1 MRRLLAAVGFLTIIP
16 LPRQIR
22 ITAED
27 HGGSALFYP
36 IVGLGIGVALA
47 FMFRQM
53 TDLVPHLPLVAIL
66 VVAMSMVSGGLHMDG
81 LADSF
86 DGFMSAR
93 PREQALEIMRDSR
106 MGAVGGLAM
115 MSVLLVKFSS
125 LAVMDGNAPALALG
139 LAAVAGRGAMSL
151 AIVFFPYVRVEG
163 LGAPLRGRA
172 GWGTV
177 VMALSITGLAG
188 LYTGIYGLTA
198 VGYYMWAIMLG
209 WTALFGY
216 YCKWK
221 LGGMTGDTYGALCET
236 MEALTLLLVAG
247 YVYGG

>member
-1 MRRLLAAVGFLTIIP
+1 MRRFLAAVGFLTIIP
-16 LPRQIR
+16 LPRKIK

-36 IVGLGIGVALA
+36 LVGLGIGLVLA

-53 TDLVPHLPLVAIL
+53 VDLAPPLPLFAIL

-106 MGAVGGLAM
+106 MGAMGGLAM
-115 MSVLLVKFSS
+115 MSVLLIKFSS
-125 LAVMDGNAPALALG
+125 LAVMDGNVPALALVM
-139 LAAVAGRGAMSL
+139 AAVAGRGAMSL
-151 AIVFFPYVRVEG
+151 AIAFFPYVRAEG
-163 LGAPLRGRA
+163 LGAPLAGRA

-177 VMALSITGLAG
+177 MMALSVTALAG
-188 LYTGIYGLTA
+188 FYYGMYGLTGA
-198 VGYYMWAIMLG
+198 GYYMWVIMLA
-209 WTALFGY
+209 WTMVFGL
-216 YCKWK
+216 YCRRRI
-221 LGGMTGDTYGALCET
+221 GGMTGDTYGALCET
-236 MEALTLLLVAG
+236 TEALALFIVAG
-247 YVYGG
+247 HVYGG